1 MTSALCLS
9 EIIKYSVRNA
19 NECSVCKVAAAGCW
33 LPCSTTNLTN
43 IRKCILNA
51 RNYLSRTAIEAISI
65 FEEFAFSSSFFS
77 GKCARTE
84 ALGIHEHRNLS
95 SSSTATTTTTTAFCF
110 LYPSIRLFLF
120 FCFGRLVGWC
130 VCLRLCASVCLCLQR
145 QRTGK
150 LMLLRHHTFAGV
162 GVETAAVL
170 RAHTLPYSHPLFSRV
185 KCMYTWSISTG
196 FHRTHATYE
205 AHTVHPM
212 SVQGNNNR
220 IESSKRGSANSTNR
234 TKRVSAVV
242 RFDLFYRSISLQLS
256 HSRSCASLAWVRR
269 LTVAALLSLSAILAC
284 SFSHMM
290 RA

>member
-145 QRTGK
+145 QRTRK

-185 KCMYTWSISTG
+185 KCMYT
-196 FHRTHATYE
+196 
-205 AHTVHPM
+205 
-212 SVQGNNNR
+212 
-220 IESSKRGSANSTNR
+220 
-234 TKRVSAVV
+234 
-242 RFDLFYRSISLQLS
+242 
-256 HSRSCASLAWVRR
+256 
-269 LTVAALLSLSAILAC
+269 
-284 SFSHMM
+284 
-290 RA
+290 